1 MDGLLLIVAICHYG
15 TWIVHKNRALAAMTY
30 QSRYISLAD

>member
-15 TWIVHKNRALAAMTY
+15 TRIVHQNRALAAMTY